1 MNVSPYLL
9 IRHMNVIR
17 LKRYVLLISYRPVTS
32 PYALMMM
39 ALATGGL
46 FFAISIYFDQWH
58 WFQRSGALIIIVGAV
73 SSARRILR
81 KGLDCLLSS
90 KSYLAYLDDSSK
102 NSSNEEEQQ
111 DIKACYC
118 GFWVLGVGTIIWVYG
133 DLVGCLQTLSGS
145 CLY

>member
-1 MNVSPYLL
+1 MSVSTNLL
-9 IRHMNVIR
+9 IRHMNIIR
-17 LKRYVLLISYRPVTS
+17 LKRYVLLVSYRLVTS
-32 PYALMMM
+32 PSTLMMI
-39 ALATGGL
+39 ALTIGCL

-58 WFQRSGALIIIVGAV
+58 WFQRSGALIIIVGAI

-81 KGLDCLLSS
+81 KGLDCLLCS

-102 NSSNEEEQQ
+102 NSSNEEAQR

-118 GFWVLGVGTIIWVYG
+118 GFWILGVGTIIWAYG
-133 DLVGCLQTLSGS
+133 DLAGCLQTLSGS

>member
-1 MNVSPYLL
+1 MSVSTNLL
-9 IRHMNVIR
+9 MRHMNIIH
-17 LKRYVLLISYRPVTS
+17 LKRYVLLVSYWLVTS
-32 PYALMMM
+32 PYVLMMM
-39 ALATGGL
+39 AIATGGL

-90 KSYLAYLDDSSK
+90 KSYLDDSLK
-102 NSSNEEEQQ
+102 NSSNEEAQQ

-118 GFWVLGVGTIIWVYG
+118 GFWILGVGTIIWAYG

>member
-1 MNVSPYLL
+1 VSVSTNLL
-9 IRHMNVIR
+9 MRHMNIIH
-17 LKRYVLLISYRPVTS
+17 LKRYVLLVSYWLVTS
-32 PYALMMM
+32 PYVLMMM
-39 ALATGGL
+39 AIATGGL

-90 KSYLAYLDDSSK
+90 KSYLDDSLK
-102 NSSNEEEQQ
+102 NSSNEEAQQ

-118 GFWVLGVGTIIWVYG
+118 GFWILGVGTIIWAYG